1 MTEVPTTMLQRGRAE
16 VDRLLGVLLLMHL
29 PVALAL
35 AAQHNTWTLAVAVG
49 GVTSFVSFWLSRRNA
64 GQTRTRFVIAVG
76 FMTYSALFI
85 HQLNGMLELHFHIF
99 VSLAFLLTYRDWR
112 VPIAAAAAIAVHH
125 VVFMFL
131 QNGGSAVY
139 AFPRGHHT
147 EFGIVAVHA
156 GFVVLE
162 TAVLVWM
169 GLRLA
174 REIHEADGLQAVAR
188 ELARGNVNVE
198 VTGGEIAV
206 AYRQALGA
214 VRAMVTQATAVAS
227 ATQRNEF
234 HVRGN
239 TELFDGSFRDVIEGL
254 NGAMDNVQRANEAM
268 RTQRDDAVQFLEALQ
283 VTVAE
288 VSKQNMTARMSGT
301 FTGEQ
306 ASAQDG
312 FNAALAHLES
322 TIADASQLSARCRDA
337 SREITTGSAQLA
349 DGASSQSA
357 AVEESAAALAE
368 LRAMARSTSE
378 NTREAK
384 ALADTTRAATA
395 NSVEAM
401 KLLSDAMTRIKKSA
415 DETAKIVRT
424 IDEIAFQTNLLALNA
439 AVEAARA
446 GDAGRGFAVV
456 ADEVRSLALRSAE
469 AARNTADLIAGSVDH
484 AATGAKL
491 SADVSARLADI
502 DAHVDRVHAVVTEI
516 SVANEQQ
523 TDGLAQIMSAVQD
536 VGRIAVDTAGN
547 AEHSREIATSLTSES
562 ERMAEL
568 LSGFV
573 VGGGK
578 PAGAVKP
585 VRRAM
590 PRALAYVG
598 R

>member
-1 MTEVPTTMLQRGRAE
+1 MTEVPTTMLQRSRVA
-16 VDRLLGVLLLMHL
+16 VDRLLGVLLLVHL

-35 AAQHNTWTLAVAVG
+35 ATLHKTFTLAIVVG
-49 GVTSFVSFWLSRRNA
+49 GVTSLTSFWLSRFRA
-64 GQTRTRFVIAVG
+64 GHTVTRFVIAVG

-125 VVFMFL
+125 VGFMFL

-139 AFPRGHHT
+139 AFPTGHHT
-147 EFGIVAVHA
+147 EFGIVALHA

-169 GLRLA
+169 SLRQA
-174 REIHEADGLQAVAR
+174 REINEADGLQAVAR
-188 ELARGNVNVE
+188 ELARGNVDVE
-198 VTGGEIAV
+198 VPAGEMAD
-206 AYRQALGA
+206 AYRQAIGA
-214 VRAMVTQATAVAS
+214 VRAMVTQATAVS
-227 ATQRNEF
+227 AATKRNDF

-239 TELFDGSFRDVIEGL
+239 VALFEGSFRDVIEGM
-254 NGAMDNVQRANEAM
+254 NGSMDNVQRATEAIA
-268 RTQRDDAVQFLEALQ
+268 TQRDEAVGFLAALQ
-283 VTVAE
+283 TTVSE
-288 VSKQNMTARMSGT
+288 VAKQNMTARMSGV
-301 FTGEQ
+301 FTGDQ
-306 ASAQDG
+306 AAAQESFNSA
-312 FNAALAHLES
+312 LSRLES
-322 TIADASQLSARCRDA
+322 TIADATLLSTRCRDS
-337 SREITTGSAQLA
+337 SREITAGTAGLA

-368 LRAMARSTSE
+368 LSAMARSTSE

-384 ALADTTRAATA
+384 ALADTTREATA
-395 NSVEAM
+395 NSVDAM
-401 KLLSDAMTRIKKSA
+401 KLLADAMARIKRSA

-484 AATGAKL
+484 AAVGAKL

-516 SVANEQQ
+516 SAANEQQ
-523 TDGLAQIMSAVQD
+523 TDGLAQIMAAVQD
-536 VGRIAVDTAGN
+536 VGRIAIDTSGN
-547 AEHSREIATSLTSES
+547 AERSREIATSLTSES
-562 ERMAEL
+562 ERMVEL

-573 VGGGK
+573 VAGDK
-578 PAGAVKP
+578 PASATRPAKRV
-585 VRRAM
+585 M
-590 PRALAYVG
+590 PRTLAYVS